1 MALNIKDPET
11 DRLAR
16 ELAARTGKSITEAV
30 KTALQDSLKRQPA
43 TTPVRLSD
51 EIMEIGRRAAKLP
64 RRTDRTPEEII
75 AYDETGKP
83 N

>member
-30 KTALQDSLKRQPA
+30 KTALRDSLKRRPA
-43 TTPVRLSD
+43 RTPVRLSD
-51 EIMEIGRRAAKLP
+51 EIMEISRRAAKLP
-64 RRTDRTPEEII
+64 HRTDRTSEEII
-75 AYDETGKP
+75 GYDEHGIP
-83 N
+83 R